1 MFYID
6 FCIINRDSSDTD
18 RSVPSV
24 EGLIRRIIGSLQQ
37 QQAQVPQQ
45 PQSAE
50 EQLNRRFNIPRG
62 GPSNPVGV
70 AGGQSAPSSQVASVS
85 LGPLPRQNPEGDAL
99 GTGHNLAGG
108 WGGGEIQNFME

>member
-6 FCIINRDSSDTD
+6 FCIIYGTNRDSSDTD

-24 EGLIRRIIGSLQQ
+24 EGLVRRIIGSLQQ
-37 QQAQVPQQ
+37 QQAQIPQQ

-50 EQLNRRFNIPRG
+50 EELNRRFNIPRG

-70 AGGQSAPSSQVASVS
+70 AGGQSAPSSQVASVHY
-85 LGPLPRQNPEGDAL
+85 PAKIPKVMR
-99 GTGHNLAGG
+99 
-108 WGGGEIQNFME
+108 

>member
-6 FCIINRDSSDTD
+6 FCIIYGTNRDSSDTD

-37 QQAQVPQQ
+37 QQA
-45 PQSAE
+45 
-50 EQLNRRFNIPRG
+50 
-62 GPSNPVGV
+62 
-70 AGGQSAPSSQVASVS
+70 GGQSATSSQVASVS

-99 GTGHNLAGG
+99 GTGHNLAGW